1 MSEADQKFVQYWT
14 EKRKRGKWN
23 YALRHGV
30 LLFAWPVFLFSE
42 LFKYLFYGDYVLTT
56 SRIVGG
62 WIIWTILGFLAFGLL
77 QWHAMEKRFMKL
89 TRATETGDTSQ

>member
-62 WIIWTILGFLAFGLL
+62 WIIWTILGFFGLRPAAVAC
-77 QWHAMEKRFMKL
+77 HGK
-89 TRATETGDTSQ
+89 TIYETNSCHRNR